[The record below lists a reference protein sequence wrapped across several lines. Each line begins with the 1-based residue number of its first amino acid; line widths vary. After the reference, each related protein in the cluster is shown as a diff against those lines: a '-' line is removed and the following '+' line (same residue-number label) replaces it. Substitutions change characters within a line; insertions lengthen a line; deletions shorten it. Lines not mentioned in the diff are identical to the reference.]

1 MGMFDSIRFDKLTS
15 ISENSPPILPMVYQT
30 KDLYSTLFLYDVV
43 DSVITN
49 FSEAPIYRRRSEIV
63 QTPQPS
69 EKRHIVFYASFK
81 DKILEYLK
89 DEQLPTGDSNKV
101 LFWIN
106 CFKGDW
112 IEYHVELTGPKITK
126 MISMSNASQTLW
138 SAEDDQ

>member
-30 KDLYSTLFLYDVV
+30 KDLYSTLFVYDVV

-49 FSEAPIYRRRSEIV
+49 FAEAPRHRRRSEIV

-69 EKRHIVFYASFK
+69 EKRHVVFYASFK
-81 DKILEYLK
+81 KKILDYLK
-89 DEQLPTGDSNKV
+89 DEQLPTEDSNKI

-106 CFKGDW
+106 NFKGDW

-138 SAEDDQ
+138 SAEDDK

>member
-1 MGMFDSIRFDKLTS
+1 MGMFDSIRFEKLTS

-30 KDLYSTLFLYDVV
+30 KDLYSTLFVYDVV

-49 FSEAPIYRRRSEIV
+49 FSEAPTHRRRSEIV

-69 EKRHIVFYASFK
+69 GKRHVVFYASFK
-81 DKILEYLK
+81 EKILDYLK
-89 DEQLPTGDSNKV
+89 DEQLPTEDSNKI

-106 CFKGDW
+106 HFKGDW

-138 SAEDDQ
+138 SAEDDK